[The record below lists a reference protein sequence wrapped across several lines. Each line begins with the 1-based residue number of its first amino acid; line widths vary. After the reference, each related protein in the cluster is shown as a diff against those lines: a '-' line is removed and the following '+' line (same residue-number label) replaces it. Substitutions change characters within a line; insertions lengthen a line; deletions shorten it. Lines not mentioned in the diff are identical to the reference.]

1 MTMPDKTIQEWM
13 NEQMVGDEMLWK
25 GAWGHQLKFL
35 RDEFVMGLCGAG
47 IEYYRDREEIAR
59 VISTHRSKS
68 IDLPVVE
75 VSRPDLGL
83 RMIVRNNF
91 YNWKL
96 SVVSEKPIEVDF
108 SGLFHTTPPIDPAYT
123 GDSLASCYFEGFPQ
137 DRIFG
142 YFSKSNRKFSADIGN
157 NNELCI
163 VTFLILRHLGAI
175 KACEWSTA
183 ETYPQLL
190 KDRSAR
196 EEARRAERKAQGLSE

>member
-1 MTMPDKTIQEWM
+1 MPDKTIQEWM
-13 NEQMVGDEMLWK
+13 NEQMVGDEMFWK

-35 RDEFVMGLCGAG
+35 RDTFVMGLCAAG
-47 IEYYRDREEIAR
+47 IEYYRDREEIGR

-68 IDLPVVE
+68 ISLPVVE

-96 SVVSEKPIEVDF
+96 SVISEKPIEVDF
-108 SGLFHTTPPIDPAYT
+108 SGLFYTTPPLDPAYT
-123 GDSLASCYFEGFPQ
+123 GNHLADCYFEGFPK

-142 YFSKSNRKFSADIGN
+142 YYSKNNRKFSAEIGN
-157 NNELCI
+157 DEELCTT
-163 VTFLILRHLGAI
+163 VFLIMRYLGAV
-175 KACEWSTA
+175 KPFEWHTSK
-183 ETYPQLL
+183 TYPQIL

-196 EEARRAERKAQGLSE
+196 EVARRAERKAQGLPE